1 MRHGYSCANLAKR
14 LGFFKTG
21 YLHNQYTDPEL
32 TATGIK
38 YAKDIYN
45 KYHKGTGLNTDQFPL
60 LSLLYQQGIQNVCSS
75 VLMRTQ
81 QTAQYTFDPEK
92 ITVIPYV
99 SEEGGFEEN
108 TPIRDQ
114 SVKKNIMYQSDL
126 YTGDPM
132 QNTYSK
138 LDYSLIQGISDA
150 NIPDVHKFLRWLNE
164 NYQKIR
170 INPDVNTIIIVSH
183 KHFMQSLHQ
192 YITGKKININ
202 NYDMLQYE
210 LELSGDRHRK
220 IIYSPDSFTG
230 KIFEYP
236 NTKFIKNADRN
247 NADDI
252 CRRKTRGR
260 RNRNTYTHT
269 FKYNPKSL
277 NKKRYGRNYR
287 ANNIKKYRNN
297 IYENRPEFYHDP
309 YYKPVSNNTISR
321 ITGINKSIITSK
333 TSKKI
338 SNNYTR
344 RGYTRKSPVLQTGSP
359 TRSWANW
366 WYGRSPTQT
375 QVPASIPTQVPASTP
390 APAPAP
396 ANMSYYTE

>member
-1 MRHGYSCANLAKR
+1 MIYLNIDDDTGDLKIEKFFSPMLYFDNNITNIELDELYEQYAHFEYDKKRELQYIFSKYHAILVRPVISFSINIYKNDNKLPEINIKFELLRNDLPKSLESSTSLSNIYMPNEIARNKSLQSQRTPVRVIFMRHGYSCANLAKR

-236 NTKFIKNADRN
+236 NTKFI
-247 NADDI
+247 
-252 CRRKTRGR
+252 
-260 RNRNTYTHT
+260 
-269 FKYNPKSL
+269 
-277 NKKRYGRNYR
+277 NKKATKPTTSNCSMRLNILFASR
-287 ANNIKKYRNN
+287 AVN
-297 IYENRPEFYHDP
+297 PEDNP
-309 YYKPVSNNTISR
+309 
-321 ITGINKSIITSK
+321 
-333 TSKKI
+333 
-338 SNNYTR
+338 
-344 RGYTRKSPVLQTGSP
+344 
-359 TRSWANW
+359 
-366 WYGRSPTQT
+366 
-375 QVPASIPTQVPASTP
+375 
-390 APAPAP
+390 
-396 ANMSYYTE
+396 